1 GFKVDELLNESSW
14 GTGNIEKAIPKAR
27 LGFALTGIANS
38 TLAIDISQQFSAR
51 YTPELCAGYEW
62 AREGLAFRLGFADSA
77 LTAGAGFTA
86 LLPQTKGG
94 TARVDY
100 AYVQQS
106 SLSRENVHRVSLSGK
121 W

>member
-1 GFKVDELLNESSW
+1 
-14 GTGNIEKAIPKAR
+14 
-27 LGFALTGIANS
+27 NS
-38 TLAIDISQQFSAR
+38 TLAIDISQQISAR

-62 AREGLAFRLGFADSA
+62 AQDGLAFRLGFADSA

-94 TARVDY
+94 TASLASSARRASVDY

-106 SLSRENVHRVSLSGK
+106 SLSRENVHRVSLTGS